1 MSFAKTVRHRIFPY
15 WRSLVIVLTPLL
27 LLPLP
32 ILGQYDGPPDGKPHK
47 VFNFLLV
54 TLIHRIIYC
63 CVSKEALAAYGI
75 LIMAIYWMTEALP
88 LPVTSLIPVFMFPVF
103 GISDTGPMC
112 MAYMKESNMMYLGGL
127 VVALSIE
134 YCNLHK
140 RIALRVLMLVGSSPR
155 R

>member
-1 MSFAKTVRHRIFPY
+1 
-15 WRSLVIVLTPLL
+15 
-27 LLPLP
+27 
-32 ILGQYDGPPDGKPHK
+32 
-47 VFNFLLV
+47 
-54 TLIHRIIYC
+54 
-63 CVSKEALAAYGI
+63 
-75 LIMAIYWMTEALP
+75 MTEALP